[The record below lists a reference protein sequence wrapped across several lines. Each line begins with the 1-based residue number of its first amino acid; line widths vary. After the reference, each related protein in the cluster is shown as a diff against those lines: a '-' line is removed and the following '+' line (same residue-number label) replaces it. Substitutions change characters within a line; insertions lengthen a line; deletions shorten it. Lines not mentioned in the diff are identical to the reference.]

1 MSNFQESSKKDFD
14 KSLENY
20 FYEINKIPLLNSEE
34 EILLAK
40 KIKEG
45 DKRALSKLVL
55 SNLRFVVSVAK
66 EYRCSGLQFGDL
78 VNEGNLGLIEAAN
91 RYDETKGF
99 RFITY
104 AVWWVKQSILQ
115 SITNHTRVVR
125 LPANQQNNLK
135 KLTKTKEA
143 LEQKFNRAPTLQE
156 VASSLDIS
164 ENEINDIY
172 QFENKSISLNSPL
185 NNTSRNSLL
194 DTMKDDNH
202 SDLDKK
208 LVKESFLYDIYNV
221 FKSLTSREAEIV
233 CMYYGIFIEK
243 PLNLEEISKKY
254 KLTRERV
261 RQIKETAL
269 VRLRQMKK
277 SSTLREYLQ

>member
-40 KIKEG
+40 KIKAG

-66 EYRCSGLQFGDL
+66 EYRSSGLQFSDL
-78 VNEGNLGLIEAAN
+78 INEGNLGLIEAAN

-115 SITNHTRVVR
+115 AITNHTRVVR

-135 KLTKTKEA
+135 KMTKTTEA

-164 ENEINDIY
+164 EKEINEIY
-172 QFENKSISLNSPL
+172 QLENKSISLNSPL
-185 NNTSRNSLL
+185 NNTDRNSLL
-194 DTMKDDNH
+194 DAMIDDNH

-208 LVKESFLYDIYNV
+208 LVRESFLYDIYNV

-233 CMYYGIFIEK
+233 CMYYGIFIKK

-277 SSTLREYLQ
+277 SSTLREYLK

>member
-1 MSNFQESSKKDFD
+1 MNFKDSSQKDFD

-20 FYEINKIPLLNSEE
+20 FSEINKIPLLTSDE
-34 EILLAK
+34 EIQLAK

-45 DKRALSKLVL
+45 DKPALSKLIL

-66 EYRCSGLQFGDL
+66 EYRNSGLQFSDL

-104 AVWWVKQSILQ
+104 AVWWIKQSILQ
-115 SITNHTRVVR
+115 AITNHTRVVR

-135 KLTKTKEA
+135 KMTKTKET
-143 LEQKFNRAPTLQE
+143 LEQKYNRAPTLHE
-156 VASSLDIS
+156 VASSLEIS
-164 ENEINDIY
+164 EKEINDIY
-172 QFENKSISLNSPL
+172 KLENRNISLDSPL
-185 NNTSRNSLL
+185 NSESKKSFL
-194 DTMKDDNH
+194 DLMKDENSD
-202 SDLDKK
+202 DLDKK

-221 FKSLTSREAEIV
+221 LKSLTSREAEIV
-233 CMYYGIFIEK
+233 CMYYGIFIKK
-243 PLNLEEISKKY
+243 PLQLKEISQKY

-269 VRLRQMKK
+269 NRLRQMKK
-277 SSTLREYLQ
+277 SGTLREYLQ